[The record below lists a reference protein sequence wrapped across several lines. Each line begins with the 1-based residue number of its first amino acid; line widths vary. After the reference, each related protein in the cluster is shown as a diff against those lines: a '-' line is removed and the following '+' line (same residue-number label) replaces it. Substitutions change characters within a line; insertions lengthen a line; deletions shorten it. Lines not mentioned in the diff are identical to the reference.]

1 MKKMTDEVIKAWDN
15 RKGVIVFSTVDSNGV
30 PNSIYASCVS
40 KYNDGT
46 IVVADNYFDK
56 TKKNILSGSTGS
68 ILFITSED
76 ESYQLKG
83 PIKYYTDG
91 KIFDDMKKWNP
102 REHPGNAAAALE
114 IEEIYSGSK
123 KIV

>member
-1 MKKMTDEVIKAWDN
+1 MKKMPDGVIKAWEN
-15 RKGVIVFSTVDSNGV
+15 RKSPIVFSTVDSKGI
-30 PNSIYASCVS
+30 PNSIFASCVS

-46 IVVADNYFDK
+46 VVVADNYFEK

-76 ESYQLKG
+76 KSYQLKG

-91 KIFDDMKKWNP
+91 EIFDDMKKWNP
-102 REHPGNAAAALE
+102 KEHPGNGAAALE